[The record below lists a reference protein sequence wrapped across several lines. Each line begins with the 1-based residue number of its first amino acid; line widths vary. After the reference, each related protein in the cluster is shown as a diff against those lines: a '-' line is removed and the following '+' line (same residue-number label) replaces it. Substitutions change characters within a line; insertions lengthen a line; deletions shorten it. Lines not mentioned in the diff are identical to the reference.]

1 MTRIAMVN
9 EDSQDEILKS
19 VFGRL
24 KERWGAVLHLYRVLG
39 WSPPLV
45 KAWGAFAWSLR
56 FDAKASRRLR
66 ELLVVH
72 IAQQLGARYEL
83 EHHKHMALDEGFTEP
98 QLTALADW
106 RNNGPL
112 FDADEQLMLRL
123 GDDLAQ
129 GAGASAET
137 MEALKARFDNRDLME
152 ILVTGA
158 YYCAVARV
166 VNSLDLDLEPGHE
179 TLRARST

>member
-1 MTRIAMVN
+1 MTRLKMVSA
-9 EDSQDEILKS
+9 DTTDADVAP
-19 VFGRL
+19 VFQRMR
-24 KERWGAVLHLYRVLG
+24 KRWGTVLHLYRVLA

-56 FDAKASRRLR
+56 FEVAASRRLR
-66 ELLVVH
+66 ELLVIH

-83 EHHKHMALDEGFTEP
+83 AHHSHMAADEGISQE
-98 QLTALADW
+98 QIAALPRW
-106 RNNGPL
+106 RASDL
-112 FDADEQLMLRL
+112 FGADERLMLQL
-123 GDDLAQ
+123 GDELGSGPGACAATMAQ
-129 GAGASAET
+129 LQE
-137 MEALKARFDNRDLME
+137 RFSERDIME

-179 TLRARST
+179 HLRPRND